1 MSNWLKRLF
10 GSEQAAAIKPAQV
23 SAAPAPTPARAAEPA
38 PPAPSPADPQAANAT
53 PELDPADLGLQWVF
67 SLHGHG
73 ASHDGPHR
81 SLTLG
86 TLADAVERMSLD
98 TTRAAD
104 WVPRVPTVLPGLLR
118 SLRNENTSAQDLA
131 QQIEQDVS
139 LVAEALKVANSA
151 QHQRATAVTT
161 TEEAV
166 RLLGSQGLRLL
177 IARVAF
183 RPVLGAD
190 AGPMT
195 RMGAPR
201 VWALGEA
208 CAQASRDLAPGR
220 GLDPFE
226 AFLSGLALNVGL
238 MVALRMADRVS
249 HLSRPD
255 AHGLGPRSVP
265 VGEGTQGLGL
275 AHASF
280 ALEQAAARLSHR
292 VAARWELPEDVVGT
306 ITAQVDRLAQTR
318 WPQAADLLAVAQQA
332 AWLRVLDD
340 AKALPKP
347 LAECAAH
354 LPADA
359 QEWLLKPTQTS
370 ADD

>member
-10 GSEQAAAIKPAQV
+10 GRKET
-23 SAAPAPTPARAAEPA
+23 AAPVAAGQTTSLPATAPGADQAHAASTPAPA
-38 PPAPSPADPQAANAT
+38 TQT
-53 PELDPADLGLQWVF
+53 GPELDAAELGMQWVF
-67 SLHGHG
+67 SLKGNG
-73 ASHDGPHR
+73 ASLDGPHK

-118 SLRNENTSAQDLA
+118 SLRHEHTSAQDLA
-131 QQIEQDVS
+131 QLIEQDVS
-139 LVAEALKVANSA
+139 LVAEALKEANGA
-151 QHQRATAVTT
+151 LHQRATPVTA

-166 RLLGSQGLRLL
+166 RLLGSRGLRLL

-183 RPVLGAD
+183 RPVLGPD

-195 RMGAPR
+195 RMGTPR

-208 CAQASRDLAPGR
+208 CAQASRSMAPGR

-226 AFLSGLALNVGL
+226 AFLSGLAFNVGL
-238 MVALRMADRVS
+238 MVTLRMADRVS

-255 AHGLGPRSVP
+255 AHGLGPRSMP
-265 VGEGTQGLGL
+265 MGESATGMKL

-280 ALEQAAARLSHR
+280 ALEQAVARLSHR

-318 WPQAADLLAVAQQA
+318 WPEAADLLAVAQQA
-332 AWLRVLDD
+332 AWLRVLNE
-340 AKALPKP
+340 AKALPQP

-354 LPADA
+354 LPPDA
-359 QEWLLKPTQTS
+359 RKWLLNQPDRD